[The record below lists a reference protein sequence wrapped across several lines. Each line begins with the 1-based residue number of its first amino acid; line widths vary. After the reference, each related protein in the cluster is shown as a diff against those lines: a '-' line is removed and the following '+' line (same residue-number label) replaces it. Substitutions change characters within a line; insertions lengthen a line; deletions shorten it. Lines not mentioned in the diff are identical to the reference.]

1 MFWLDLAGVPQ
12 PGGLSGHSLIPL
24 VSGVSAQSA
33 EPHPGWVLSEYHG
46 CNANASTYMLRI
58 GEWKYITYADGLT
71 VPPQLF
77 SEFLLMIALLIMCN
91 NLPLPEYFAQQGCD
105 VLAIYNCLK

>member
-1 MFWLDLAGVPQ
+1 MFLLDLAGVPQ

-24 VSGVSAQSA
+24 VSEVSVHSA

-58 GEWKYITYADGLT
+58 AEWKYITYADGLT

-77 SEFLLMIALLIMCN
+77 SAFFLMIVMLKISNQTYVLL
-91 NLPLPEYFAQQGCD
+91 P
-105 VLAIYNCLK
+105 

>member
-1 MFWLDLAGVPQ
+1 MLDLAGVPQ
-12 PGGLSGHSLIPL
+12 PGGLSGHSLLPL
-24 VSGVSAQSA
+24 VSGVRVQSD

-77 SEFLLMIALLIMCN
+77 SEFFSHDSSAEDNQIYVLL
-91 NLPLPEYFAQQGCD
+91 P
-105 VLAIYNCLK
+105 